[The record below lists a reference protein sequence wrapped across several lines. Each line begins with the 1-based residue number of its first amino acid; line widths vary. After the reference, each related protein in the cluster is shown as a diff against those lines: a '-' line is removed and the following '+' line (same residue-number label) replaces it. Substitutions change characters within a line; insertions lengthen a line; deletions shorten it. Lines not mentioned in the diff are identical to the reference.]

1 MTAIQEK
8 VVLITG
14 ASSGIGEA
22 TARLLARRGAKVVL
36 GARRTDRLAALVAE
50 IEATGGTASFQ
61 RLDVT
66 HRPDVEAFAEFALE
80 THEQID
86 VLVNAAGVMPMSPL
100 WNRKIEE
107 WELMIDVNLRGVLL
121 GIAAVLPTMQ
131 EQGWGHIV
139 NVAPVAMQG
148 VSPNLGRV
156 PRHAVRGERDLRG
169 AAAIRSRQD
178 AVSSTMVRQRLRMR
192 ARAWPTQAVRSREV
206 SGRRICSVHQSAA
219 CGVRATLERLGRRLW
234 RLADHRRQYGDRF
247 EQHAQQ
253 HLWCSRRCGYW
264 FSPDTVAGF
273 ALAGGGTNFSVANSG
288 NGRSD
293 MFQAGLSGSYLRYVY

>member
-36 GARRTDRLAALVAE
+36 GARRTDRLEALAAE
-50 IEATGGTASFQ
+50 IVATGGSASFCK
-61 RLDVT
+61 LDVT
-66 HRPDVEAFAEFALE
+66 HRPDMEAFAEFALE

-148 VSPNLGRV
+148 VSPASAVYHGTQYAVNAISEGLRQEHAGRLHVTMISPDVNGPGDPLAERIANSYSRERMRTNRRIAV
-156 PRHAVRGERDLRG
+156 PV
-169 AAAIRSRQD
+169 D
-178 AVSSTMVRQRLRMR
+178 AVARSIAGAIEGYGITVDTMRLPYRQK
-192 ARAWPTQAVRSREV
+192 PHPAV
-206 SGRRICSVHQSAA
+206 
-219 CGVRATLERLGRRLW
+219 
-234 RLADHRRQYGDRF
+234 
-247 EQHAQQ
+247 
-253 HLWCSRRCGYW
+253 
-264 FSPDTVAGF
+264 
-273 ALAGGGTNFSVANSG
+273 
-288 NGRSD
+288 
-293 MFQAGLSGSYLRYVY
+293 YVQ

>member
-1 MTAIQEK
+1 MTTIQEK

-36 GARRTDRLAALVAE
+36 GARRTDRLAPLAAE
-50 IEATGGTASFQ
+50 IPARGGTAGFQ

-66 HRPDVEAFAEFALE
+66 HRPDMEAFAEFALE

-139 NVAPVAMQG
+139 NVAPVAMHGLSPGSAVYHGTQYAVNAVSEG
-148 VSPNLGRV
+148 LRQEHAGRLHVTVVSPDVHGPIDPLAERIAASYARERMRTNRRIAV
-156 PRHAVRGERDLRG
+156 PV
-169 AAAIRSRQD
+169 D
-178 AVSSTMVRQRLRMR
+178 AVARSIAGAIEGYGITAGAMRPPARQQRPRP
-192 ARAWPTQAVRSREV
+192 AE
-206 SGRRICSVHQSAA
+206 
-219 CGVRATLERLGRRLW
+219 
-234 RLADHRRQYGDRF
+234 Y
-247 EQHAQQ
+247 AQ
-253 HLWCSRRCGYW
+253 
-264 FSPDTVAGF
+264 
-273 ALAGGGTNFSVANSG
+273 
-288 NGRSD
+288 
-293 MFQAGLSGSYLRYVY
+293 

>member
-1 MTAIQEK
+1 MTTIQEK

-36 GARRTDRLAALVAE
+36 GARRTDRLASLAAE
-50 IEATGGTASFQ
+50 ITATGGTASFQ

-66 HRPDVEAFAEFALE
+66 HRPDMEAFAEFALE

-139 NVAPVAMQG
+139 NVAPVAMHGLSPGSAVYHGTQYAVNAISEG
-148 VSPNLGRV
+148 LRQEHAGRLHVTVVSPDVHGPIDPLAERIAASYARERMRTNRRIAV
-156 PRHAVRGERDLRG
+156 PV
-169 AAAIRSRQD
+169 D
-178 AVSSTMVRQRLRMR
+178 AVARSIAGAIEGYGITAGAMR
-192 ARAWPTQAVRSREV
+192 PPTR
-206 SGRRICSVHQSAA
+206 
-219 CGVRATLERLGRRLW
+219 
-234 RLADHRRQYGDRF
+234 
-247 EQHAQQ
+247 QQ
-253 HLWCSRRCGYW
+253 HQQRPRPAEY
-264 FSPDTVAGF
+264 A
-273 ALAGGGTNFSVANSG
+273 
-288 NGRSD
+288 
-293 MFQAGLSGSYLRYVY
+293 Q

>member
-1 MTAIQEK
+1 MSAIQEK

-66 HRPDVEAFAEFALE
+66 HRPDMEAFAEFALE

-131 EQGWGHIV
+131 AQGWGHIV

-148 VSPNLGRV
+148 VSPSSAVYHGTQYAVNAISEGLRQEHAGRLHV
-156 PRHAVRGERDLRG
+156 TVVSPDVNGPGDPLAERI
-169 AAAIRSRQD
+169 AASYCRE
-178 AVSSTMVRQRLRMR
+178 RMR
-192 ARAWPTQAVRSREV
+192 TN
-206 SGRRICSVHQSAA
+206 RRIAVPLE
-219 CGVRATLERLGRRLW
+219 GVARSIAGAIEGYGITAGTLRPAPGNRPRRPHP
-234 RLADHRRQYGDRF
+234 AD
-247 EQHAQQ
+247 
-253 HLWCSRRCGYW
+253 
-264 FSPDTVAGF
+264 
-273 ALAGGGTNFSVANSG
+273 
-288 NGRSD
+288 
-293 MFQAGLSGSYLRYVY
+293 YVQ